1 MFRISMA
8 ILALVVL
15 TACGGET
22 AEEAGQPTTVA
33 RTVKLETVG
42 ERPQAGTRRFVA
54 RIEPL
59 NTVDLAFQ
67 TGGRIETMPA
77 REGSVAEAGS
87 LLAELE
93 TIDYRLA
100 LRQAEASL
108 ALARQQHER
117 NQRLAPREAVSEA
130 ALQRSRAELER
141 STVAHEQARRNLS
154 LTRLEAPFDALVS
167 QRLVDP
173 FTQVQ
178 AGNAVLRLQDISELR
193 VSIGVPEDLM
203 YTLDN
208 TDRLQA
214 RLRLATWP
222 DRSFEIHYRE
232 HSTQPDPVAQTYE
245 LLFALPRQEGINI
258 LPGMTGTVTVSV
270 LEEAALP
277 GINVP
282 VAALDMRQAPQMLVW
297 VLDEEAGTVHP
308 QDVETGTLGGDRVA
322 IQSGLEPGDTI
333 VTAGAHLLQEGM
345 KVTPMGTTE
354 DR

>member
-1 MFRISMA
+1 MA
-8 ILALVVL
+8 ALSLIVL
-15 TACGGET
+15 TACGGDA
-22 AEEAGQPTTVA
+22 AEEAGERTEIT

-42 ERPQAGTRRFVA
+42 ERPQAGMRRFVA

-67 TGGRIETMPA
+67 TGGRIESIPA
-77 REGSVAEAGS
+77 REGSTVEES
-87 LLAELE
+87 TLLAELE

-100 LRQAEASL
+100 LRQAEAAL
-108 ALARQQHER
+108 ELARQEHER
-117 NQRLAPREAVSEA
+117 NQRLAAREAVSEA

-141 STVAHEQARRNLS
+141 STVAREQAQRNLS
-154 LTRLEAPFDALVS
+154 LTRLQAPFDALIS
-167 QRLVDP
+167 QRIVDP

-178 AGNAVLRLQDISELR
+178 AGSAVLRLQDISQLR

-214 RLRLATWP
+214 RLELATWP
-222 DRSFEIHYRE
+222 DRSFEIHYRA

-245 LLFALPRQEGINI
+245 LLFSLQRQEGISI

-277 GINVP
+277 GISVP
-282 VAALDMRQAPQMLVW
+282 VAALDMRQAQQMVVW
-297 VLDEEAGTVHP
+297 VYDEESGTVHSR
-308 QDVETGTLGGDRVA
+308 DVETGTLGGDRVA
-322 IQSGLEPGDTI
+322 IQSGVEPGDTI

-345 KVTPMGTTE
+345 AVSPFGTTE
-354 DR
+354 GR